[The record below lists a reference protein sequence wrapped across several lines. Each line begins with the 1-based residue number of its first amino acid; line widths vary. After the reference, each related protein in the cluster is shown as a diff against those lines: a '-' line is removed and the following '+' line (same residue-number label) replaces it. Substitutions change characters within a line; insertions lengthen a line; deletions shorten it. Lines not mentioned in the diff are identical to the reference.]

1 MKRVLVVAAVIRASD
16 GRILIAKRPQAAH
29 QGGLWEF
36 PGGKV
41 DAGESEPQA
50 LVRELEEEL
59 GIVATTFQPLI
70 RIRHD
75 YPDKSVELSVW
86 TVDGFLQAE
95 AVQGELGRE
104 GQRIAWVSP
113 ESLNDYE
120 FPAANRP
127 IIAAARLPVIWRISP
142 DLKDADAVLAW
153 CRQRLMAGVSVS
165 ETGDVPGREPSA
177 ESGSE
182 SVRASQGVEQAVS
195 AGWLL
200 RLPGWSD
207 ADYLAVARQVL
218 ALAQSQ
224 SIPLLL
230 HGALERLQALP
241 EAAGVHLPSAV
252 AEALSAAGKRPIAAN
267 YILSVA
273 AHDPQ
278 QLACAELLAADCAF
292 LSPLLPTPSHPGQA
306 GLGWSLWTQWVAAAK
321 LPVYALGGLQAD
333 DLSQVRLAGG
343 QGVAGISGF

>member
-41 DAGESEPQA
+41 DTGESEPQA

-86 TVDGFLQAE
+86 TVDGFLHAE

-153 CRQRLMAGVSVS
+153 CRQSAG
-165 ETGDVPGREPSA
+165 P
-177 ESGSE
+177 
-182 SVRASQGVEQAVS
+182 AVS

-207 ADYLAVARQVL
+207 ADYLAVAGRVL
-218 ALAQSQ
+218 ALAQTQ
-224 SIPLLL
+224 GIPVML
-230 HGALERLQALP
+230 HGTPERLQALP

-252 AEALSAAGKRPIAAN
+252 AQSFAAAGKRPIAAN

-292 LSPLLPTPSHPGQA
+292 LSPLLPTASHPGQP

-333 DLSQVRLAGG
+333 DLSQVRKAGG